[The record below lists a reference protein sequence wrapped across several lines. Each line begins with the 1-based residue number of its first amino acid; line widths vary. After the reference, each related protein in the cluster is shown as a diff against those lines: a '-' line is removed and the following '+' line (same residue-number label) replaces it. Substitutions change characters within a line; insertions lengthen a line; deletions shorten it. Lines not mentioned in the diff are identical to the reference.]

1 MYRYTESKLMPTQ
14 TFVGMM
20 RMYNIDSHALPFD
33 VWLWLVHWFVVCIN
47 TVVFASKCIH
57 CAYWALVACFCL
69 EGYLFI
75 IGYMLVSVCLDF
87 SALVYILT
95 TLLQRSIYIYIYIYI
110 YLYIICTY
118 TYLYTCMRGRLHMQV
133 VYFTSFMFSPV
144 VFCCITFCLYHF

>member
-33 VWLWLVHWFVVCIN
+33 VWLWLVHWSVVCIN

-57 CAYWALVACFCL
+57 CAYWALVACLCL
-69 EGYLFI
+69 EGHLFI

-95 TLLQRSIYIYIYIYI
+95 TLLQRSIYIYIYI
-110 YLYIICTY
+110 ICTY
-118 TYLYTCMRGRLHMQV
+118 TYLYTCMRGRLRMQI
-133 VYFTSFMFSPV
+133 VYCTSFMFSSV